1 VHRRSLIADLAE
13 ALGKSE
19 DEIRQFLQALW
30 QQLPLAVEVEP
41 PFVRYLDAKIEGVR
55 STLEAEIKGLRS
67 TLEAE
72 INGLR
77 IAMEQGFKRA
87 EERDEMLRREMEQGF
102 KRAEER
108 DEMLRREMEQGF
120 KRAEERDEML
130 RREIEQRFQQAA
142 ERDEAIR
149 RELRQEI
156 EALRGEIQR
165 LERWFLAFAI
175 PVLLMLAGIIVQNFL
190 K

>member
-1 VHRRSLIADLAE
+1 MHRRSLIADLAE

-87 EERDEMLRREMEQGF
+87 EERDEMLRRE
-102 KRAEER
+102 
-108 DEMLRREMEQGF
+108 
-120 KRAEERDEML
+120 
-130 RREIEQRFQQAA
+130 IEQRFQQAA

>member
-1 VHRRSLIADLAE
+1 MDERFE
-13 ALGKSE
+13 A
-19 DEIRQFLQALW
+19 
-30 QQLPLAVEVEP
+30 
-41 PFVRYLDAKIEGVR
+41 
-55 STLEAEIKGLRS
+55 
-67 TLEAE
+67 
-72 INGLR
+72 
-77 IAMEQGFKRA
+77 
-87 EERDEMLRREMEQGF
+87 LRREMQLG
-102 KRAEER
+102 
-108 DEMLRREMEQGF
+108 
-120 KRAEERDEML
+120 
-130 RREIEQRFQQAA
+130 FQQAE

>member
-1 VHRRSLIADLAE
+1 LIADLAE

-41 PFVRYLDAKIEGVR
+41 PFVRYLDVKIEGVR
-55 STLEAEIKGLRS
+55 YTLEAEIKGLRS

-108 DEMLRREMEQGF
+108 DEI
-120 KRAEERDEML
+120 L

>member
-108 DEMLRREMEQGF
+108 DEI
-120 KRAEERDEML
+120 L

>member
-87 EERDEMLRREMEQGF
+87 EERDEI
-102 KRAEER
+102 
-108 DEMLRREMEQGF
+108 LRREMEQGF

>member
-1 VHRRSLIADLAE
+1 LIADLAE

-41 PFVRYLDAKIEGVR
+41 PFVRYLDVKIEGVR

-108 DEMLRREMEQGF
+108 DEI
-120 KRAEERDEML
+120 L

>member
-1 VHRRSLIADLAE
+1 LIADLAE

-108 DEMLRREMEQGF
+108 DEI
-120 KRAEERDEML
+120 L

>member
-1 VHRRSLIADLAE
+1 MHRRSLIADLAE

-67 TLEAE
+67 TLDAE

-77 IAMEQGFKRA
+77 IA
-87 EERDEMLRREMEQGF
+87 MEQGF

>member
-1 VHRRSLIADLAE
+1 MKAKARNERAFEARAREQQGRNAE
-13 ALGKSE
+13 AGNGARVSASE
-19 DEIRQFLQALW
+19 PRETGGERMSVSAGDGER
-30 QQLPLAVEVEP
+30 
-41 PFVRYLDAKIEGVR
+41 
-55 STLEAEIKGLRS
+55 
-67 TLEAE
+67 
-72 INGLR
+72 
-77 IAMEQGFKRA
+77 
-87 EERDEMLRREMEQGF
+87 EE
-102 KRAEER
+102 
-108 DEMLRREMEQGF
+108 
-120 KRAEERDEML
+120 
-130 RREIEQRFQQAA
+130 FQQAA

>member
-1 VHRRSLIADLAE
+1 
-13 ALGKSE
+13 
-19 DEIRQFLQALW
+19 
-30 QQLPLAVEVEP
+30 
-41 PFVRYLDAKIEGVR
+41 
-55 STLEAEIKGLRS
+55 
-67 TLEAE
+67 
-72 INGLR
+72 
-77 IAMEQGFKRA
+77 
-87 EERDEMLRREMEQGF
+87 MEQGF

>member
-1 VHRRSLIADLAE
+1 MHRRSLIADLAE

-55 STLEAEIKGLRS
+55 STFEAEIKGLRS

-108 DEMLRREMEQGF
+108 DEI
-120 KRAEERDEML
+120 L

>member
-1 VHRRSLIADLAE
+1 MHRRSLIADLAE

-30 QQLPLAVEVEP
+30 QQLPLAIDVEP

-108 DEMLRREMEQGF
+108 DEMR
-120 KRAEERDEML
+120 

>member
-1 VHRRSLIADLAE
+1 MHRRSLIADLAE

-19 DEIRQFLQALW
+19 EEVRQFLEALW
-30 QQLPLAVEVEP
+30 QRLPLAIEIEP

-67 TLEAE
+67 ALEAE

-77 IAMEQGFKRA
+77 MAMEQGFKRS
-87 EERDEMLRREMEQGF
+87 EERDEALRREMD
-102 KRAEER
+102 ER
-108 DEMLRREMEQGF
+108 LEALRREMQQGF
-120 KRAEERDEML
+120 
-130 RREIEQRFQQAA
+130 QQMA

-156 EALRGEIQR
+156 EALRSEVQR
-165 LERWFLAFAI
+165 LERWFRTFAI
-175 PVLLMLAGIIVQNFL
+175 SILLMLAGIIVQNFL

>member
-1 VHRRSLIADLAE
+1 MHRRSLIADLAE

-87 EERDEMLRREMEQGF
+87 EERDEI
-102 KRAEER
+102 
-108 DEMLRREMEQGF
+108 LRREMEQGF